1 MFKKIIALILDIFIG
16 IGDDEITYTYNEFDI
31 EDLD

>member
-1 MFKKIIALILDIFIG
+1 MIKKVLYLLLDIFTG
-16 IGDDEITYTYNEFDI
+16 IGDDEITYTHNDFDI